1 MRHITYNT
9 QGTCSKII
17 NIDVDD
23 DNRIA
28 DISFIGGCNGNLKGL
43 CSLVKG
49 MKADE
54 VRNRLAGI
62 TCGNKQTSCPD
73 QLSKALDQICR

>member
-9 QGTCSKII
+9 QGTCSRII
-17 NIDVDD
+17 NIDIDD
-23 DNRIA
+23 DGRIA

-49 MKADE
+49 MKTED
-54 VRNRLAGI
+54 VRKRLAGI
-62 TCGNKQTSCPD
+62 TCKDKPTSCPD
-73 QLSKALDQICR
+73 QLSKALSVALA